1 MAINE
6 VRAKNILQKS
16 NIPEVQYVVNPY
28 TGCVHGCVYCYARF
42 MKRFTGHSEPWG
54 TFLDAK
60 VNAPTRLREQLAR
73 RRKPLQGIVFLS
85 SVTDPYLP
93 AESRY
98 GLTRGVLEVLLEFQ
112 LPVSILTKSDLVLRD
127 LDLLTQF
134 EHCTVGLS
142 LMTVDDEVARRF
154 EPRAPSP
161 TRRLRA
167 LEKLRQ
173 EGLFTYAFL
182 SPYLPRLSD
191 IDRLMGALDGLIC
204 QVGVEALNTGG
215 ANWAGVERVLRRS
228 YPDLLDGYKDL
239 AEEKA
244 FWDALEERARHLAD
258 EQGVAFM
265 GLFRHGSAAQFTPA

>member
-1 MAINE
+1 MGINE
-6 VRAKNILQKS
+6 VRAKSILQKS
-16 NIPEVQYVVNPY
+16 NIPEAEYVVNPY

-60 VNAPTRLREQLAR
+60 VNAPARLREQLER
-73 RRKPLQGIVFLS
+73 RKKPLQGVVFLS

-98 GLTRGVLEVLLEFQ
+98 GLTRGVLAVLLEFGA
-112 LPVSILTKSDLVLRD
+112 PISILTKSDLVLRD
-127 LDLLTQF
+127 LDLLAQF
-134 EHCTVGLS
+134 ERCTVGLS
-142 LMTVDDEVARRF
+142 LMTVDDEVAGRF

-167 LEKLRQ
+167 LERLRQ
-173 EGLFTYAFL
+173 EGLYTYAFL

-191 IDRLMGALDGLIC
+191 IDRLMGALDGIIC
-204 QVGVEALNTGG
+204 EVGVEALNTSG

-228 YPDLLDGYKDL
+228 FPHLLNGYKSLVED
-239 AEEKA
+239 EA
-244 FWDALEERARHLAD
+244 FWDALGGRARHLAD

-265 GLFRHGSAAQFTPA
+265 GLFRHGSTARSSPA